1 MEGISQIYRKKR
13 TAKLFFRIRFNYNM
27 NHQAEKLSKENI
39 IIDGHIDLPFRL
51 YKKNLLFDKNIKL
64 NRETSGNF
72 DIPKAIRGGLD
83 SPFMSIYIPSEKNFD
98 EAYELAN
105 NLIDLVDNIIKSN
118 QKNLAHANGP
128 SDVERNFID
137 NKISLPM
144 GMENGSA
151 IGNDINNI
159 RYFFNRG
166 IRYITLTHAKNNQ
179 ICDSSYD
186 KKRTWNGLSDF
197 GVEAIKE
204 MNKVGMMVDI
214 SHVSDKTFYDVLK
227 ISEKPLIATHSS
239 PRKFTP
245 GFERNMSD
253 EMIKD
258 LANNGGV
265 IMMNF
270 GSSFVNQ
277 KSNKIFSQI
286 DKRVRLYKTKNKI
299 ISDNLELEKYKNNL
313 INEMNPFASLED
325 VVESIDHVY
334 KLVGVDHIGF
344 GSDFDGLG
352 NSLPKGLKDVSMYP
366 NIIEKLLKKNFSEKD
381 IKKICSE
388 NLFRVWNANLQNHQ
402 T

>member
-1 MEGISQIYRKKR
+1 MEDISQIYRKKR
-13 TAKLFFRIRFNYNM
+13 TAKLFFRIGFNYDM
-27 NHQAEKLSKENI
+27 SHKAEKLSKENI

-51 YKKNLLFDKNIKL
+51 YKKNLLFEKNIIL

-98 EAYELAN
+98 EAYDLAN

-128 SDVERNFID
+128 TDVERNFID

-144 GMENGSA
+144 GLENGSA
-151 IGNDINNI
+151 IGSDINNI

-286 DKRVRLYKTKNKI
+286 DKRVRLYKIKNKI
-299 ISDNLELEKYKNNL
+299 IDNLELEKYKNNL

-334 KLVGVDHIGF
+334 QLVGVDHIGF

>member
-13 TAKLFFRIRFNYNM
+13 TAKLFFRIRFNYKM
-27 NHQAEKLSKENI
+27 SHQAEKLSKENI

-98 EAYELAN
+98 EAYDLAN

-253 EMIKD
+253 EMIKN

>member
-1 MEGISQIYRKKR
+1 MEGISQIYRKKT
-13 TAKLFFRIRFNYNM
+13 TAKLFFRIRFNNKM
-27 NHQAEKLSKENI
+27 SHQAEKLSKENI

-51 YKKNLLFDKNIKL
+51 YKKNLLFEKNIKL

-98 EAYELAN
+98 EAYVLAN

-253 EMIKD
+253 EMIKN

>member
-13 TAKLFFRIRFNYNM
+13 TTKLFFRIRFNNKM
-27 NHQAEKLSKENI
+27 SHQAEKLSKENI

-51 YKKNLLFDKNIKL
+51 YKKNLLFEKNIKL

-98 EAYELAN
+98 EAYDLAN

-128 SDVERNFID
+128 SDIKRNFID

>member
-13 TAKLFFRIRFNYNM
+13 TTKLFFRIRFNYTM
-27 NHQAEKLSKENI
+27 SHQAEKLSKENI

-51 YKKNLLFDKNIKL
+51 YKKNLLFEKNIIL

-72 DIPKAIRGGLD
+72 DIPKAIRGGLN

-98 EAYELAN
+98 EAYDLAN

-118 QKNLAHANGP
+118 QKNLAHANDP

-197 GVEAIKE
+197 GVEAIKK

-265 IMMNF
+265 IMINF

>member
-1 MEGISQIYRKKR
+1 MS
-13 TAKLFFRIRFNYNM
+13 
-27 NHQAEKLSKENI
+27 HQAEKLSKENI

-51 YKKNLLFDKNIKL
+51 YKKNLLFEKNIKL

-72 DIPKAIRGGLD
+72 DIPKAIKGGLD

-98 EAYELAN
+98 EAYDLAN

-186 KKRTWNGLSDF
+186 KKKTWNGLSDF

-286 DKRVRLYKTKNKI
+286 DKRVRLYKRKNKI

>member
-51 YKKNLLFDKNIKL
+51 YKKNLLFEKTIKL
-64 NRETSGNF
+64 NKETSGNF

>member
-1 MEGISQIYRKKR
+1 MEGISQIYRKKI
-13 TAKLFFRIRFNYNM
+13 TTKLFFRIRFNYTM
-27 NHQAEKLSKENI
+27 SHQAEKLSKENI

-51 YKKNLLFDKNIKL
+51 YKKNLLFEKNIIL

-72 DIPKAIRGGLD
+72 DIPKAIRGGLN

-98 EAYELAN
+98 EAYDLAN

-128 SDVERNFID
+128 TDVERNFID

-144 GMENGSA
+144 GLENGSA
-151 IGNDINNI
+151 IGSDINNI

-204 MNKVGMMVDI
+204 MKKVGMMVDI
-214 SHVSDKTFYDVLK
+214 SHISDKTCYDVLK

-239 PRKFTP
+239 LRKFTP
-245 GFERNMSD
+245 GYERNMSD
-253 EMIKD
+253 ELIKD

-286 DKRVRLYKTKNKI
+286 DKRVRLYKIKNKI
-299 ISDNLELEKYKNNL
+299 IDNLELEKYKNNL

-334 KLVGVDHIGF
+334 QLVGVDHIGF

>member
-1 MEGISQIYRKKR
+1 MEGISQIYRKKT
-13 TAKLFFRIRFNYNM
+13 TAKLFFRIRFNNKM
-27 NHQAEKLSKENI
+27 SHQAEKLSKENI

-98 EAYELAN
+98 EAYVLAN

-253 EMIKD
+253 EMIKN

>member
-13 TAKLFFRIRFNYNM
+13 TTKLFFRIRFNYNM

-51 YKKNLLFDKNIKL
+51 YKKNLLFEKNIIL

-144 GMENGSA
+144 GLENGSA
-151 IGNDINNI
+151 IGSDINNI

-258 LANNGGV
+258 LANNGGI

>member
-51 YKKNLLFDKNIKL
+51 YKKNLLFEKNIKL
-64 NRETSGNF
+64 NKETSGNF

>member
-13 TAKLFFRIRFNYNM
+13 TTKLFFRIRFNYNM

-51 YKKNLLFDKNIKL
+51 YKKNILFEKNIKL

-128 SDVERNFID
+128 TDVERNFID

-144 GMENGSA
+144 GLENGSA
-151 IGNDINNI
+151 IGSDINNI

-258 LANNGGV
+258 LANNGGI

-286 DKRVRLYKTKNKI
+286 DKRVRLYKIKNKI
-299 ISDNLELEKYKNNL
+299 IDNLELEKYKNNL

-334 KLVGVDHIGF
+334 QLVGVDHIGF

>member
-1 MEGISQIYRKKR
+1 
-13 TAKLFFRIRFNYNM
+13 
-27 NHQAEKLSKENI
+27 
-39 IIDGHIDLPFRL
+39 
-51 YKKNLLFDKNIKL
+51 
-64 NRETSGNF
+64 
-72 DIPKAIRGGLD
+72 
-83 SPFMSIYIPSEKNFD
+83 MSIYIPSEKNFD
-98 EAYELAN
+98 EAYDLAN

-128 SDVERNFID
+128 SDIKRNFID

-214 SHVSDKTFYDVLK
+214 SHVSDKTFYDVIK
-227 ISEKPLIATHSS
+227 ISENPLIATHSS

-253 EMIKD
+253 KMIKG

>member
-1 MEGISQIYRKKR
+1 MEDISQIYRKKR
-13 TAKLFFRIRFNYNM
+13 TAKLFFRIGFNYDM
-27 NHQAEKLSKENI
+27 SHKAEKLSKENI

-51 YKKNLLFDKNIKL
+51 YKKNLLFEKNSIL

-98 EAYELAN
+98 EAYDLAN

-128 SDVERNFID
+128 TDVERNFID

-144 GMENGSA
+144 GLENGSA
-151 IGNDINNI
+151 IGSDINNI

-286 DKRVRLYKTKNKI
+286 DKRVRLYKIKNKI
-299 ISDNLELEKYKNNL
+299 IDNLELEKYKNNL

-334 KLVGVDHIGF
+334 QLVGVDHIGF

>member
-13 TAKLFFRIRFNYNM
+13 TVKLFFRIRFNYKM
-27 NHQAEKLSKENI
+27 SHQAEKLSKENI

-51 YKKNLLFDKNIKL
+51 YKKNLLFEKNIKL

-72 DIPKAIRGGLD
+72 DIPKAIKGGLD

-98 EAYELAN
+98 EAYDLAN

-253 EMIKD
+253 EMIKN

>member
-13 TAKLFFRIRFNYNM
+13 TAKLFFRIRFNNNM
-27 NHQAEKLSKENI
+27 SHQAEKLSKENI

-51 YKKNLLFDKNIKL
+51 YKKNLLFEKNIKL

-98 EAYELAN
+98 EAYDLAN

-118 QKNLAHANGP
+118 QKNLAHANAP

-325 VVESIDHVY
+325 VVESIDYVY

>member
-13 TAKLFFRIRFNYNM
+13 TAKLFFRIRFNNKM
-27 NHQAEKLSKENI
+27 SHQAEKLSKENI

-253 EMIKD
+253 EMIKN

>member
-51 YKKNLLFDKNIKL
+51 YKKNLLFEKNIKL

>member
-1 MEGISQIYRKKR
+1 MEDISQIYRKKR
-13 TAKLFFRIRFNYNM
+13 TAKLFFRIGFNYDM
-27 NHQAEKLSKENI
+27 SHKAEKLSKENI

-51 YKKNLLFDKNIKL
+51 YKKNLLFEKNIKL

-72 DIPKAIRGGLD
+72 DIPKAIRGGLN

-98 EAYELAN
+98 EAYDLAN

-118 QKNLAHANGP
+118 QKNLAHANDP

-253 EMIKD
+253 KMIKD

>member
-13 TAKLFFRIRFNYNM
+13 TVKLFFRIRFNYKM
-27 NHQAEKLSKENI
+27 SHQAEKLSKENI

-51 YKKNLLFDKNIKL
+51 YKKNLLFEKNIKL

-72 DIPKAIRGGLD
+72 DIPKAIKGGLD

-98 EAYELAN
+98 EAYDLAN

>member
-1 MEGISQIYRKKR
+1 MEGISKIYRKKR

-27 NHQAEKLSKENI
+27 SHQAEKLSKENI

-51 YKKNLLFDKNIKL
+51 YKKNLLFEKNIKL

-98 EAYELAN
+98 EAYDLAN

-128 SDVERNFID
+128 SDIKRNFID

-265 IMMNF
+265 IMINF

>member
-13 TAKLFFRIRFNYNM
+13 TAKLFFRIRFNYKM

-51 YKKNLLFDKNIKL
+51 YKKNLLFEKNIKL